1 MKISNA
7 QLFDS
12 SIAQMN
18 LKQSN
23 VAEMQAKLASGKQL
37 VKPSDD
43 AHQAALIQRLNSA
56 MQRQDVFERSLDAAD
71 SRLATEETAL
81 MGAENL
87 LQRIRELAIQGS
99 NDTLNDADR
108 NIIAKEVGTFAI
120 RYLAYPIPKIPAAI
134 TYFLAPQLTTLP
146 LYLALMAL

>member
-56 MQRQDVFERSLDAAD
+56 MQRQDVFERSLDGAD
-71 SRLATEETAL
+71 
-81 MGAENL
+81 
-87 LQRIRELAIQGS
+87 
-99 NDTLNDADR
+99 
-108 NIIAKEVGTFAI
+108 
-120 RYLAYPIPKIPAAI
+120 
-134 TYFLAPQLTTLP
+134 TTT
-146 LYLALMAL
+146 

>member
-56 MQRQDVFERSLDAAD
+56 M
-71 SRLATEETAL
+71 
-81 MGAENL
+81 
-87 LQRIRELAIQGS
+87 
-99 NDTLNDADR
+99 
-108 NIIAKEVGTFAI
+108 
-120 RYLAYPIPKIPAAI
+120 
-134 TYFLAPQLTTLP
+134 
-146 LYLALMAL
+146 